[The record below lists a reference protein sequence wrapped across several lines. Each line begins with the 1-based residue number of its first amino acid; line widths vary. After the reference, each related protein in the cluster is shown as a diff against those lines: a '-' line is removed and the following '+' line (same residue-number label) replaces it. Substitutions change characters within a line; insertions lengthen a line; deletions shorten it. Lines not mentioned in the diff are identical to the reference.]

1 MFICIMASMRQIGLV
16 CAAAIVLASAV
27 CAFATQDVRLKDIAQ
42 VHGARGN
49 QLIGYGLVVGLEGTG
64 DSKGTLFT
72 TQSVANMLQ
81 RFGITVPAGQMKVKN
96 IAAVMVTA
104 DLPPFAREGGRID
117 VTVSSVGD
125 ARSLQGGTLLQTPLM
140 GADGNVYAVAQGPI
154 SVGGFGASSGGSSQ
168 QKNHLTVGRIPAG
181 AIVEREVPASVVR
194 DNTVL
199 ITLNSPD
206 FTTAARVAAAVRQK
220 FPQTLPRALDASTVK
235 VELTGE
241 DREDVVTL
249 IAALQEITVQPD
261 TPARVVIN
269 ERTGTVV
276 LGGNVT
282 LGTAAVAHGNLT
294 LRIEARPQVSQPA
307 PLSGGTTIATTRRDV
322 KVTEQA
328 ERLIALPESLT
339 VDQVVKAL
347 NTLGVSPR
355 DLMSIL
361 QALRAAGALRAEIE
375 VQ

>member
-1 MFICIMASMRQIGLV
+1 MKVSTAIVISLFT
-16 CAAAIVLASAV
+16 CAAVASA
-27 CAFATQDVRLKDIAQ
+27 TPEVRLKDIAQ
-42 VHGARGN
+42 IQGARGN

-72 TQSVANMLQ
+72 TQSVANMMQ
-81 RFGITVPAGQMKVKN
+81 RFGISVPAAQMKVKN
-96 IAAVMVTA
+96 IAAVIVTA
-104 DLPPFAREGGRID
+104 DLPPFAREGSRID
-117 VTVSSVGD
+117 VTVSSLGD

-140 GADGNVYAVAQGPI
+140 GADGNVYAVAQGPV

-194 DNTVL
+194 DNSVL
-199 ITLNSPD
+199 ITLNTPD
-206 FTTAARVAAAVRQK
+206 FTTAARVASAIRQK

-235 VELTGE
+235 VELSGE
-241 DREDVVTL
+241 DREDAVTL

-282 LGTAAVAHGNLT
+282 LSPAAVAHGNLT
-294 LRIEARPQVSQPA
+294 VRIEAKPQVSQPA
-307 PLSGGTTIATTRRDV
+307 PLSGGTTTTTVRRDV
-322 KVTEQA
+322 KVTEQS
-328 ERLIALPESLT
+328 ERLIALPEAVT
-339 VDQVVKAL
+339 VDQLVKAL

-361 QALRAAGALRAEIE
+361 QALKAVGALHAEVE

>member
-1 MFICIMASMRQIGLV
+1 MKK
-16 CAAAIVLASAV
+16 AACLLIVLIWTSLAVASPE
-27 CAFATQDVRLKDIAQ
+27 VRLKDIAQ
-42 VHGARGN
+42 INGARGN

-64 DSKGTLFT
+64 DSKGALFT

-81 RFGITVPAGQMKVKN
+81 RFGIAVPAAQMKVKN
-96 IAAVMVTA
+96 IAAVIVTA
-104 DLPPFAREGGRID
+104 DLPPFVREGTRID
-117 VTVSSVGD
+117 VTVSSLGD

-154 SVGGFGASSGGSSQ
+154 SVGGFGAASGGASQ

-194 DNTVL
+194 DNAVF

-206 FTTAARVAAAVRQK
+206 FTTAARVASAIRQK
-220 FPQTLPRALDASTVK
+220 FPQTLPRALDAATIR

-241 DREDVVTL
+241 EREDVVTL
-249 IAALQEITVQPD
+249 IAALHEITVQPD
-261 TPARVVIN
+261 APARVVIN

-282 LGTAAVAHGNLT
+282 LSPAAVAHGNLT
-294 LRIEARPQVSQPA
+294 VRIDAKLQVSQPPA
-307 PLSGGTTIATTRRDV
+307 LSGGTTVVTPRRDV
-322 KVTEQA
+322 KVSEQA
-328 ERLIALPESLT
+328 ERLVALPQAVT
-339 VDQVVKAL
+339 VEQLVKAL
-347 NTLGVSPR
+347 NMLGVSPR

-361 QALRAAGALRAEIE
+361 QALRRAGALHAEIE

>member
-1 MFICIMASMRQIGLV
+1 MKGKLLIVAGVMAWAGI
-16 CAAAIVLASAV
+16 ASA
-27 CAFATQDVRLKDIAQ
+27 TPEVRLKDIAQ
-42 VHGARGN
+42 IHGARGN

-81 RFGITVPAGQMKVKN
+81 RFGITVPAAQMKVKN

-104 DLPPFAREGGRID
+104 DLPPFAREGSRID
-117 VTVSSVGD
+117 VTVSSIGD

-181 AIVEREVPASVVR
+181 AIVEREVPAQVVR
-194 DNTVL
+194 DDSVL
-199 ITLNSPD
+199 ITLHTPD
-206 FTTAARVAAAVRQK
+206 FTTAARVASAIRQK
-220 FPQTLPRALDASTVK
+220 FPQTLPRALDASTIR
-235 VELTGE
+235 VELGGE
-241 DREDVVTL
+241 DREDAVTL

-261 TPARVVIN
+261 THAKVVLN

-282 LGTAAVAHGNLT
+282 LSPAAVAHGNLT
-294 LRIEARPQVSQPA
+294 IRIEAKPQVSQPA
-307 PLSGGTTIATTRRDV
+307 PLSGGTTVVSTRRDV
-322 KVTEQA
+322 RVTEQA
-328 ERLIALPESLT
+328 ERLVALPEAVT
-339 VDQVVKAL
+339 VEQVVKAL
-347 NTLGVSPR
+347 NLLGVSPR

-361 QALRAAGALRAEIE
+361 QALRAAGALHAEVE

>member
-1 MFICIMASMRQIGLV
+1 MKRKAMLAVGLLV
-16 CAAAIVLASAV
+16 CAALTSA
-27 CAFATQDVRLKDIAQ
+27 APDVRLKDIAQ

-104 DLPPFAREGGRID
+104 DLPPFAREGSRID
-117 VTVSSVGD
+117 VTVSSIGD

-140 GADGNVYAVAQGPI
+140 GADGNVYAVAQGAI
-154 SVGGFGASSGGSSQ
+154 SVGGFGAASGGSSQ

-181 AIVEREVPASVVR
+181 AIVEREVPARVVR
-194 DNTVL
+194 DDSIL
-199 ITLNSPD
+199 ITLNTPD
-206 FTTAARVAAAVRQK
+206 FTTAARVASAIRQK
-220 FPQTLPRALDASTVK
+220 FPQTLPRALDASTIR
-235 VELTGE
+235 VELSGE
-241 DREDVVTL
+241 EREDVVTL

-261 TPARVVIN
+261 TPARVILN

-282 LGTAAVAHGNLT
+282 LSPAAVAHGNLT
-294 LRIEARPQVSQPA
+294 IRIDAKPQVSQPA
-307 PLSGGTTIATTRRDV
+307 PLSGGSTVTTTRRDV
-322 KVTEQA
+322 RVTEQA
-328 ERLIALPESLT
+328 ERLVALPEAVT
-339 VDQVVKAL
+339 VEQLVKAL
-347 NTLGVSPR
+347 NLLGVSPR

-361 QALRAAGALRAEIE
+361 QALRAAGALHAEVE

>member
-1 MFICIMASMRQIGLV
+1 MAVLRGEEMKRKAMLAVGLLV
-16 CAAAIVLASAV
+16 CAALTSA
-27 CAFATQDVRLKDIAQ
+27 APDVRLKDIAQ

-104 DLPPFAREGGRID
+104 DLPPFAREGSRID
-117 VTVSSVGD
+117 VTVSSIGD

-140 GADGNVYAVAQGPI
+140 GADGNVYAVAQGAI
-154 SVGGFGASSGGSSQ
+154 SVGGFGAASGGSSQ

-181 AIVEREVPASVVR
+181 AIVEREVPARVVR
-194 DNTVL
+194 DDSIL
-199 ITLNSPD
+199 ITLNTPD
-206 FTTAARVAAAVRQK
+206 FTTAARVASAIRQK
-220 FPQTLPRALDASTVK
+220 FPQTLPRALDASTVR
-235 VELTGE
+235 VELSGE
-241 DREDVVTL
+241 EREDVVTL

-261 TPARVVIN
+261 TPARVILN

-282 LGTAAVAHGNLT
+282 LSPAAVAHGNLT
-294 LRIEARPQVSQPA
+294 IRIDAKPQVSQPA
-307 PLSGGTTIATTRRDV
+307 PLSGGSTVTTTRRDV
-322 KVTEQA
+322 RVTEQA
-328 ERLIALPESLT
+328 ERLVALPEAVT
-339 VDQVVKAL
+339 VEQLVKAL
-347 NTLGVSPR
+347 NLLGVSPR

-361 QALRAAGALRAEIE
+361 QALRAAGALHAEVE

>member
-1 MFICIMASMRQIGLV
+1 MVRRTVLKILGVAVTLLGLSLLATASP
-16 CAAAIVLASAV
+16 
-27 CAFATQDVRLKDIAQ
+27 DVRLKDIAQ
-42 VHGARGN
+42 IQGARGN

-72 TQSVANMLQ
+72 TQSIANMLQ
-81 RFGITVPAGQMKVKN
+81 RFGISVPAGQMKVKN

-104 DLPPFAREGGRID
+104 DLPPFAHEGSRID
-117 VTVSSVGD
+117 VTVSSIGD

-181 AIVEREVPASVVR
+181 AIVEREVPASVVK
-194 DNTVL
+194 DNSLL
-199 ITLNSPD
+199 ITLTTPD
-206 FTTAARVAAAVRQK
+206 FTTAARVASAIRQK
-220 FPQTLPRALDASTVK
+220 FPQTLPRALDASTIRVD
-235 VELTGE
+235 LSGE

-282 LGTAAVAHGNLT
+282 LSPAAVAHGNLT
-294 LRIEARPQVSQPA
+294 VRIDAKTQVSQPP
-307 PLSGGTTIATTRRDV
+307 PLSGGTTATTTRRDV

-328 ERLIALPESLT
+328 ERLIALPESVT
-339 VDQVVKAL
+339 VDQIVKAL

-361 QALRAAGALRAEIE
+361 QALKAAGALHAEIE

>member
-1 MFICIMASMRQIGLV
+1 MKK
-16 CAAAIVLASAV
+16 AACLLIVLIWTSLAVASPE
-27 CAFATQDVRLKDIAQ
+27 VRLKDIAQ
-42 VHGARGN
+42 INGARGN

-64 DSKGTLFT
+64 DSKGALFT

-81 RFGITVPAGQMKVKN
+81 RFGIAVPAAQMKVKN
-96 IAAVMVTA
+96 IAAVIVTA
-104 DLPPFAREGGRID
+104 DLPPFVREGTRID
-117 VTVSSVGD
+117 VTVSSLGD
-125 ARSLQGGTLLQTPLM
+125 ARSLQGGTLLQTLLM

-154 SVGGFGASSGGSSQ
+154 SVGGFGAASGGASQ

-194 DNTVL
+194 DNAVF

-206 FTTAARVAAAVRQK
+206 FTTAARVASAIRQK
-220 FPQTLPRALDASTVK
+220 FPQTLPRALDAATIR

-241 DREDVVTL
+241 EREDVVTL
-249 IAALQEITVQPD
+249 IAALHEITVQPD
-261 TPARVVIN
+261 APARVVIN

-282 LGTAAVAHGNLT
+282 LSPAAVAHGNLT
-294 LRIEARPQVSQPA
+294 VRIDAKLQVSQPPA
-307 PLSGGTTIATTRRDV
+307 LSGGTTVVTPRRDV
-322 KVTEQA
+322 KVSEQA
-328 ERLIALPESLT
+328 ERLDALPQAVT
-339 VDQVVKAL
+339 VEQLVKAL

-361 QALRAAGALRAEIE
+361 QALRRAGALHAEIE

>member
-1 MFICIMASMRQIGLV
+1 MFRWVTVKIL
-16 CAAAIVLASAV
+16 CAAAVLSSLSTASP
-27 CAFATQDVRLKDIAQ
+27 DVRVKDIAQ
-42 VHGARGN
+42 IHGARGN

-81 RFGITVPAGQMKVKN
+81 KFGISVPAGQMKVKN

-104 DLPPFAREGGRID
+104 DLPPFAREGSRID
-117 VTVSSVGD
+117 VMVSSIGD

-194 DNTVL
+194 DDSLL
-199 ITLNSPD
+199 ITLNVPD
-206 FTTAARVAAAVRQK
+206 FTTAARVASAIRQK
-220 FPQTLPRALDASTVK
+220 FPQTLPRALDAATIRVDLS
-235 VELTGE
+235 GE

-249 IAALQEITVQPD
+249 IAALQDLTVQPD
-261 TPARVVIN
+261 IPARVVIN

-282 LGTAAVAHGNLT
+282 LSPAAVAHGNLT
-294 LRIEARPQVSQPA
+294 VRIEAKTQVSQPP
-307 PLSGGTTIATTRRDV
+307 PLSGGTTATTTRRDV

-328 ERLIALPESLT
+328 ERLVALPESVT
-339 VDQVVKAL
+339 VDQIVKAL
-347 NTLGVSPR
+347 NMLGVSPR

-361 QALRAAGALRAEIE
+361 QALKAAGALHAEIE

>member
-1 MFICIMASMRQIGLV
+1 MGWQKMKQAASIVIGL
-16 CAAAIVLASAV
+16 CACAVLAL
-27 CAFATQDVRLKDIAQ
+27 ATPDVRLKDIAQ
-42 VHGARGN
+42 VYGARGN

-81 RFGITVPAGQMKVKN
+81 RFGISVPAGQMKVKN
-96 IAAVMVTA
+96 IAAVVVTA
-104 DLPPFAREGGRID
+104 DLPPFAKEGSRID
-117 VTVSSVGD
+117 VTVSSIGD

-181 AIVEREVPASVVR
+181 AIVEREVPASVVK
-194 DNTVL
+194 DNSVF
-199 ITLNSPD
+199 ITLNTPD
-206 FTTAARVAAAVRQK
+206 FTTAARVASAIRQK
-220 FPQTLPRALDASTVK
+220 FPQTIPRALDAATIRVDMS
-235 VELTGE
+235 GE

-261 TPARVVIN
+261 APARVVIN

-282 LGTAAVAHGNLT
+282 LSPAAVAHGNLT
-294 LRIEARPQVSQPA
+294 VRIDAKPQVSQPN
-307 PLSGGTTIATTRRDV
+307 PLSGGTTAVTTRRDV
-322 KVTEQA
+322 KLTEQA
-328 ERLIALPESLT
+328 ERLVALPEAVT
-339 VDQVVKAL
+339 VEQLVKAL
-347 NTLGVSPR
+347 NALGVSPR

-361 QALRAAGALRAEIE
+361 QALRAAGALHAEVE

>member
-1 MFICIMASMRQIGLV
+1 MKK
-16 CAAAIVLASAV
+16 AACLLIVLIWTSLAVASSE
-27 CAFATQDVRLKDIAQ
+27 VRLKDIAQ
-42 VHGARGN
+42 INGARGN

-64 DSKGTLFT
+64 DSKGALFT

-81 RFGITVPAGQMKVKN
+81 RFGIAVPAAQMKVKN
-96 IAAVMVTA
+96 IAAVIVTA
-104 DLPPFAREGGRID
+104 DLPPFVREGTRID
-117 VTVSSVGD
+117 VTVSSLGD

-154 SVGGFGASSGGSSQ
+154 SVGGFGAASGGASQ

-194 DNTVL
+194 DNAVF

-206 FTTAARVAAAVRQK
+206 FTTAARVASAIRQK
-220 FPQTLPRALDASTVK
+220 FPQTLPRALDAATIR

-241 DREDVVTL
+241 EREDVVTL
-249 IAALQEITVQPD
+249 IAALHEITVQPD
-261 TPARVVIN
+261 APARVVIN

-282 LGTAAVAHGNLT
+282 LSPAAVAHGNLT
-294 LRIEARPQVSQPA
+294 VRIDAKLQVSQPPA
-307 PLSGGTTIATTRRDV
+307 LSGGTTVVTPRRDV
-322 KVTEQA
+322 KVSEQA
-328 ERLIALPESLT
+328 ERLVALPQAVT
-339 VDQVVKAL
+339 VEQLVKAL

-361 QALRAAGALRAEIE
+361 QALRRAGALHAEIE

>member
-1 MFICIMASMRQIGLV
+1 VAVLGVKNMRRTICFVILWTSCV
-16 CAAAIVLASAV
+16 VLASA
-27 CAFATQDVRLKDIAQ
+27 TPDVRLKDIAQ
-42 VHGARGN
+42 VYGARGN

-81 RFGITVPAGQMKVKN
+81 RFGISVPAGQMKVKN
-96 IAAVMVTA
+96 IAAVVVTA
-104 DLPPFAREGGRID
+104 DLPPFAKEGSRID

-181 AIVEREVPASVVR
+181 AIVEREVPASVVQ
-194 DNTVL
+194 DNSVL
-199 ITLNSPD
+199 ITLNTPD
-206 FTTAARVAAAVRQK
+206 FTTAARVASAIRQK
-220 FPQTLPRALDASTVK
+220 FPQTLPRALDASTVR
-235 VELTGE
+235 VDLSGE

-249 IAALQEITVQPD
+249 IAALQEVTVQPD

-282 LGTAAVAHGNLT
+282 LSPAAVAHGNLT
-294 LRIEARPQVSQPA
+294 VRIEAKPQVSQPA
-307 PLSGGTTIATTRRDV
+307 PLSGGTTATTTRRDV

-328 ERLIALPESLT
+328 ERLIALPEAVT
-339 VDQVVKAL
+339 VDQLVKAL

-361 QALRAAGALRAEIE
+361 QALRAAGALHAEVE

>member
-1 MFICIMASMRQIGLV
+1 VVKMRILCIAIALFGCVALAWASP
-16 CAAAIVLASAV
+16 
-27 CAFATQDVRLKDIAQ
+27 DVRLKDIAQ

-81 RFGITVPAGQMKVKN
+81 RFGISVAPAQMKVKN

-104 DLPPFAREGGRID
+104 DLPPFAREGSRID
-117 VTVSSVGD
+117 VVVSSIGD
-125 ARSLQGGTLLQTPLM
+125 ARALQGGTLLQTPLM
-140 GADGNVYAVAQGPI
+140 GADGNVYAVAQGPV
-154 SVGGFGASSGGSSQ
+154 SVGGFGTSSGGSSQ

-194 DNTVL
+194 ENNVL
-199 ITLNSPD
+199 ITLNTPD
-206 FTTAARVAAAVRQK
+206 FTTSARVASAIRQK
-220 FPQTLPRALDASTVK
+220 YPQTMPRALDASTIR
-235 VELTGE
+235 LDLSGE

-282 LGTAAVAHGNLT
+282 LSPAAVAHGNLT
-294 LRIEARPQVSQPA
+294 VRIEARTQVSQPP
-307 PLSGGTTIATTRRDV
+307 PLSGGATVATTRRDV
-322 KVTEQA
+322 KATEGA
-328 ERLIALPESLT
+328 ERLIALPEAVS
-339 VDQVVKAL
+339 VDQIVKAL

-361 QALRAAGALRAEIE
+361 QALRAAGALHAEIE